1 MHYIYTTHTHTPSDL
16 RLTRTMRIIPRL
28 INFALMTVKK
38 LSIDESHGLSH
49 ALTVLQHSHNILES
63 EIPTRHYLTEQRDII
78 YTSALV
84 HDLCDKK
91 YMDEYKGIENI
102 HRFLIKETPLIPS
115 EVAVVEKIISTMSY
129 SKVKAQGY
137 PSSLGPYEMA
147 YHIVREADLLSA
159 YDVDRSIIY
168 NMNNV
173 NGDFSQSLQN
183 ALDLFDTRV
192 LKHNEDGLFITD
204 YSKKLSLV
212 LEKNAREKITLW
224 KEILAN
230 YE

>member
-1 MHYIYTTHTHTPSDL
+1 
-16 RLTRTMRIIPRL
+16 
-28 INFALMTVKK
+28 
-38 LSIDESHGLSH
+38 
-49 ALTVLQHSHNILES
+49 
-63 EIPTRHYLTEQRDII
+63 
-78 YTSALV
+78 
-84 HDLCDKK
+84 
-91 YMDEYKGIENI
+91 
-102 HRFLIKETPLIPS
+102 
-115 EVAVVEKIISTMSY
+115 
-129 SKVKAQGY
+129 
-137 PSSLGPYEMA
+137 MA

-173 NGDFSQSLQN
+173 NPNFDISLSN

-212 LEKNAREKITLW
+212 LETNAREKITLW
-224 KEILAN
+224 REILAP